1 MRRICLW
8 LWTAAFLS
16 AVCLPVGAVSTSA
29 SSAILMD
36 ADSGRVLYEQN
47 ADEPR
52 LIASVTKLLTALVAV
67 ERGPDLDRVVEIK
80 AEWLSGVEGSSIYL
94 QAGEQI
100 SMEALLY
107 RAAVGVGQRRGGGG
121 GLCQRWQR
129 GKVRAVDESESQGA
143 WDVQLSLYQC
153 QRP

>member
-107 RAAVGVGQRRGGGG
+107 GLLLESGNDAAAAVACASAGSE
-121 GLCQRWQR
+121 
-129 GKVRAVDESESQGA
+129 ESSRSG
-143 WDVQLSLYQC
+143 
-153 QRP
+153 

>member
-107 RAAVGVGQRRGGGG
+107 GLLLHDFGSGLIADAVGQPAAFPT
-121 GLCQRWQR
+121 LSYL
-129 GKVRAVDESESQGA
+129 RAKLQALLTRASI
-143 WDVQLSLYQC
+143 
-153 QRP
+153 